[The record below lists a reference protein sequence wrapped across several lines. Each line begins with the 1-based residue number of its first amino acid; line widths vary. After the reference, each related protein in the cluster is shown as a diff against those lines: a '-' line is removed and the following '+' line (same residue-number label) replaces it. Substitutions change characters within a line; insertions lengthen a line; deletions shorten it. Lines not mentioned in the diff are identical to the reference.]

1 MRHSNDYFSCIIL
14 FDAYKQFYEVG
25 TLQIEKTET
34 WRGYKSHP
42 ASGEEEIHTHSCL
55 TPESVSLT
63 HSRVWAPRCVKPH
76 VRETQ
81 PSRQTSQSYSHTN
94 SFIKYKS
101 LYMCGDWIFRRG
113 KNLLVSAMTTQ
124 VSLPLAHPA
133 LTRRPHQWNQIFTLK
148 IKWAPRART
157 DKTIQWR
164 ANSRSLRQGS
174 IEVSS
179 SPVAPG
185 FDPHCSLQVQEHN
198 IQFCCRRLPRDR
210 KHGWAFHQLGEQ
222 CKSEACTTTSG
233 ASSPT
238 VGFCKS
244 SAHEATAAT

>member
-1 MRHSNDYFSCIIL
+1 M
-14 FDAYKQFYEVG
+14 
-25 TLQIEKTET
+25 
-34 WRGYKSHP
+34 
-42 ASGEEEIHTHSCL
+42 SGEEEIHTHSCL

-63 HSRVWAPRCVKPH
+63 HSRVWAPGCVKPH

-81 PSRQTSQSYSHTN
+81 PSPQTSQSYSHTN

-157 DKTIQWR
+157 DKTVQWR

-174 IEVSS
+174 TEVSS

-198 IQFCCRRLPRDR
+198 HTVLLLHAAPGQETRLGIPPAWGTMQKWGLHHHIRN
-210 KHGWAFHQLGEQ
+210 F
-222 CKSEACTTTSG
+222 
-233 ASSPT
+233 
-238 VGFCKS
+238 
-244 SAHEATAAT
+244 